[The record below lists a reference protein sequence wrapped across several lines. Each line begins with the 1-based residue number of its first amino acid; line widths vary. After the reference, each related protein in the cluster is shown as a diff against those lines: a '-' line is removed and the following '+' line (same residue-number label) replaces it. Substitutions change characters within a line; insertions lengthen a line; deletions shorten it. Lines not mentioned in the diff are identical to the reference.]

1 MDKGQILQALKGLRA
16 RRDLDA
22 IRGAISG
29 MSGPAGPVKSF
40 AVSFDTGRRMVSCFL
55 EMKSPML
62 DSDVRELNGFGF
74 GNGLCL
80 EFALAGES
88 AKPD

>member
-1 MDKGQILQALKGLRA
+1 
-16 RRDLDA
+16 
-22 IRGAISG
+22 

-40 AVSFDTGRRMVSCFL
+40 AVSFDTSRRMVSCFL
-55 EMKSPML
+55 EMRSPML
-62 DSDVRELNGFGF
+62 DSDVRELDAFGF

-80 EFALAGES
+80 EFALSGDS